1 MCSVVSF
8 QRLDNKKAIG
18 VSNNNLG
25 NTMLTMYRR
34 MEATKE
40 ERVCGFT
47 QKEIVQ
53 KGMTY
58 FHKAIKLGEAAYDD
72 FYEREGWSPSCLEFM
87 QHLSNRYFNRAMFLL
102 TVKQSHK
109 QPKELED
116 LGRRDL
122 QIVRDMD
129 VEVGTSLWTW
139 TRISFVWL
147 SGLLYPC
154 LIP

>member
-1 MCSVVSF
+1 
-8 QRLDNKKAIG
+8 LDNKKAIG

-25 NTMLTMYRR
+25 NTMLTIYRR
-34 MEATKE
+34 MELTKE

-53 KGMTY
+53 KGMAY

-102 TVKQSHK
+102 TVKKSHK
-109 QPKELED
+109 QPKELEE
-116 LGRRDL
+116 LGFRDL

-129 VEVGTSLWTW
+129 VEVSTSVGRAFAL
-139 TRISFVWL
+139 V
-147 SGLLYPC
+147 LLGCRFYGFPFR
-154 LIP
+154 